1 MQEINKEDKE
11 LNQNQDDDKEPIT
24 HRKDKDNENK
34 KFMTN
39 KQILENMQKREEER
53 KAKAE
58 MKRKIQEKLDKE
70 SIVKPKPKKHLRP
83 MSKRKKLL
91 TQKLETNEDSV
102 EDVNEN
108 NNEYDINNLNIDLNE
123 ITVDQNDN
131 DTINDDI
138 NNLND
143 AITIESSLKLSPV
156 RSPIRNWQK
165 IDQPFPLRKILT
177 KVEQQIVDARA
188 MKVEP
193 LPAE

>member
-1 MQEINKEDKE
+1 
-11 LNQNQDDDKEPIT
+11 
-24 HRKDKDNENK
+24 
-34 KFMTN
+34 
-39 KQILENMQKREEER
+39 
-53 KAKAE
+53 
-58 MKRKIQEKLDKE
+58 
-70 SIVKPKPKKHLRP
+70 

-102 EDVNEN
+102 EDANEN
-108 NNEYDINNLNIDLNE
+108 NNEYEINNLNIDLNA
-123 ITVDQNDN
+123 ITVDQNDIDTN
-131 DTINDDI
+131 TINDDI

-143 AITIESSLKLSPV
+143 TATIEESSPKLSPV